1 MVGWT
6 GKWSVSVGWDVFIVE
21 NVSIVLREF
30 FEWDLDGAVIFL
42 F

>member
-1 MVGWT
+1 MVGWA
-6 GKWSVSVGWDVFIVE
+6 GKWSVSVWWDVFIVE
-21 NVSIVLREF
+21 NVSIVLCEF